1 MGWRKIG
8 REMELDYGRK
18 NNEVIRLPSGETAW
32 VQVERLFP
40 PRSADA
46 ETNHKRTRDM
56 ECMWLATV
64 RAGENAEE
72 VLRVPQS
79 WAYSNGFAVDT
90 IVKGLNRLLTT
101 HYGNAGTVNDVD
113 RDRLRNDF
121 LAEFAQS
128 MPTGTVMTPL
138 P

>member
-1 MGWRKIG
+1 
-8 REMELDYGRK
+8 MELDYGRK

-40 PRSADA
+40 PRSDVP
-46 ETNHKRTRDM
+46 ETNSKKTHAM
-56 ECMWLATV
+56 ECAWLATV

-90 IVKGLNRLLTT
+90 VVKGLNRLVTA
-101 HYGNAGTVNDVD
+101 HYGNAKTVNDVD
-113 RDRLRNDF
+113 RHRLRTKF
-121 LAEFAQS
+121 LAELAHA
-128 MPTGTVMTPL
+128 MPVGTVMAPL

>member
-1 MGWRKIG
+1 MSQASF
-8 REMELDYGRK
+8 EAF
-18 NNEVIRLPSGETAW
+18 IRLPSGETAW

-40 PRSADA
+40 PRSADG
-46 ETNHKRTRDM
+46 ETTSTKTLAM
-56 ECMWLATV
+56 ECAWLATV

-101 HYGNAGTVNDVD
+101 HYGNAKTVNDVD
-113 RDRLRNDF
+113 RDRLRTEF
-121 LAEFAQS
+121 LAEFAHA
-128 MPTGTVMTPL
+128 MPVGTVMAPL